1 MICPWLK
8 SNGPDLYSNQLSPT
22 HCVLPGKAS
31 FVFLSM
37 QKARNKGF
45 ELEQSF
51 EESFEESC
59 EEGRKL
65 CGSLKK
71 EENSV
76 KKLINDLGEFGKQG
90 SYISASVDQEQG
102 NKEKARNKGFELEQS
117 FEESFEESCEEGRKL
132 CGSLKKEE
140 NFVKKLINDLGEFGK
155 QGSYISAS
163 VDQEQGNK
171 E

>member
-1 MICPWLK
+1 
-8 SNGPDLYSNQLSPT
+8 
-22 HCVLPGKAS
+22 
-31 FVFLSM
+31 M

-76 KKLINDLGEFGKQG
+76 KKDAIGCLVSITDS
-90 SYISASVDQEQG
+90 SYHHWKDFSS
-102 NKEKARNKGFELEQS
+102 
-117 FEESFEESCEEGRKL
+117 
-132 CGSLKKEE
+132 
-140 NFVKKLINDLGEFGK
+140 
-155 QGSYISAS
+155 
-163 VDQEQGNK
+163 
-171 E
+171 

>member
-1 MICPWLK
+1 M
-8 SNGPDLYSNQLSPT
+8 
-22 HCVLPGKAS
+22 AS

-102 NKEKARNKGFELEQS
+102 NKEEAYNRRRGSESPSKAEQS
-117 FEESFEESCEEGRKL
+117 S
-132 CGSLKKEE
+132 
-140 NFVKKLINDLGEFGK
+140 KKLFAFLK
-155 QGSYISAS
+155 
-163 VDQEQGNK
+163 EQQSSSHSFHFFSTITGG
-171 E
+171 